1 MIAKIL
7 LLLIPLKIFSVK
19 IAGLDLTFFRVSL
32 VVFTL
37 LSLMKMIVFR
47 GYRKIFYELSKSP
60 IMRAILYFS
69 IYMTFSTAFA
79 FLTNTS
85 LLYRTVYTYLSML
98 SYILFFSYIV
108 SIEAIAYKGSY
119 FNIFRDVSKFW
130 YFCVALAI
138 PQLILSLLGI
148 NISYEH
154 IGEAAPENVVT
165 IAGIDIL
172 RPNSLFGEPRDYAA
186 LLVGI
191 LLMYQFL
198 FKKTS
203 MKVVIWIFWLGI
215 GFFTGS
221 VTYIL
226 FLITFFAY
234 VLLIEKNSNEIK
246 YAKQMKVILMFSLAV
261 VAIISYFYADII
273 LPRVTNYIALA
284 AAGNLEVGG
293 DLYAQAVDWIVALY
307 VFDIVTLN
315 KNILLSLFG
324 NGIGSFNSVLDAYFV
339 NLFNYSPV
347 SEGELLGS
355 RFLPFTILVELGIIG
370 LIFILYLIIESFRQI
385 DKLDSLSPRKKRD
398 FKRWFIAF
406 FIGGM
411 VSASYIFMI
420 GPVFIMIISYYEDNQ
435 RQQKTKS

>member
-1 MIAKIL
+1 MEKL
-7 LLLIPLKIFSVK
+7 LFLKIF
-19 IAGLDLTFFRVSL
+19 F
-32 VVFTL
+32 
-37 LSLMKMIVFR
+37 
-47 GYRKIFYELSKSP
+47 IF
-60 IMRAILYFS
+60 
-69 IYMTFSTAFA
+69 
-79 FLTNTS
+79 
-85 LLYRTVYTYLSML
+85 
-98 SYILFFSYIV
+98 
-108 SIEAIAYKGSY
+108 
-119 FNIFRDVSKFW
+119 
-130 YFCVALAI
+130 
-138 PQLILSLLGI
+138 
-148 NISYEH
+148 
-154 IGEAAPENVVT
+154 
-165 IAGIDIL
+165 
-172 RPNSLFGEPRDYAA
+172 
-186 LLVGI
+186 
-191 LLMYQFL
+191 
-198 FKKTS
+198 
-203 MKVVIWIFWLGI
+203 
-215 GFFTGS
+215 
-221 VTYIL
+221 
-226 FLITFFAY
+226 
-234 VLLIEKNSNEIK
+234 
-246 YAKQMKVILMFSLAV
+246 LAV